1 MSEDHAVRIAVAAS
15 GNQLSSTWRVWSDKN
30 DVYLATRSLSSVFK
44 TSLHASGLFRHAFV
58 PIEDSDLHQGPGRDR
73 AVSKWCRKIRRGPS
87 YSSIIPGAGLAP
99 IPNHVPDKNTIM
111 VSPFA
116 IDDVG
121 YISVSE
127 LTVDA
132 APKSIRFDQTEARVL
147 DSWNLPR
154 GTGIYVTWHTCP
166 ASPEQLSTLMVLPKL
181 IEARGPAP
189 SHAHRSEERYRAFF
203 IVENTDGIGR
213 LLDVGIKPIEQ
224 SQQGVGE
231 CTQIFTSSWE
241 S

>member
-58 PIEDSDLHQGPGRDR
+58 RIEDSDLHHGPGRDR
-73 AVSKWCRKIRRGPS
+73 AVSKWSRPAPQNPS
-87 YSSIIPGAGLAP
+87 GALLFQIIIPGAGLAP

-147 DSWNLPR
+147 DS
-154 GTGIYVTWHTCP
+154 
-166 ASPEQLSTLMVLPKL
+166 
-181 IEARGPAP
+181 
-189 SHAHRSEERYRAFF
+189 
-203 IVENTDGIGR
+203 
-213 LLDVGIKPIEQ
+213 
-224 SQQGVGE
+224 
-231 CTQIFTSSWE
+231 
-241 S
+241 